1 VEHSGEERTVRVS
14 TLELF
19 FDLVFVFTLTQ
30 LTGLL
35 ADDPTWAG
43 LAKVVLLLSIIWWIY
58 DGYVWLTN
66 TVALDVLGHRLL
78 LLGGMAGF
86 LLMALAI
93 PTTFDDGGVAFG
105 LGYLAVVSLHGWLYL
120 RATSASEAEAIRGI
134 VPFNLAAALM
144 LVAAGLTDGALM
156 WALVVAPAVL
166 LWLVPYVARMEGFQV
181 AASHFVE
188 RHGLVLI
195 VALGESIVVLGAG
208 AGGAE
213 VGLELGLIAILG
225 LALSAALWWTYFSHE
240 EELEHAM
247 VATPP
252 AERPRRAIL
261 IAYAHYFLLLGVVLV
276 ATGLKKAIPDAYGDL
291 GWEKALAL
299 AAGTALFV
307 AADTAML
314 RVLGV
319 GYGRRRVVAIVATLA
334 KLPVGLLSAAAQ
346 VAFLAAV
353 VGLASARPRGGSATP
368 TAR

>member
-1 VEHSGEERTVRVS
+1 MEPAADERTVRVS

-43 LAKVVLLLSIIWWIY
+43 LAKVVLLLSIFWWIY

-86 LLMALAI
+86 LLVALAI
-93 PTTFDDGGVAFG
+93 PTMFDEGGVAFG

-134 VPFNLAAALM
+134 VPYNLAAALM
-144 LVAAGLTDGALM
+144 LVAAGLTGGALM

-166 LWLVPYVARMEGFQV
+166 LWFVPYVARMEGFQV

-188 RHGLVLI
+188 RHGLVVI

-225 LALSAALWWTYFSHE
+225 LAVSAALWWTYFSHE

-247 VATPP
+247 LATPP
-252 AERPRRAIL
+252 SERPQQAL
-261 IAYAHYFLLLGVVLV
+261 LLGYAHFFLLLGVLV
-276 ATGLKKAIPDAYGDL
+276 AAGLKKAIPDPLGDL
-291 GWEKALAL
+291 GWETALAL
-299 AAGTALFV
+299 GAGASMFV

-314 RVLGV
+314 RTLGV
-319 GYGRRRVVAIVATLA
+319 PYGRGRVVAVVAALATLP
-334 KLPVGLLSAAAQ
+334 LGLASTAAQ
-346 VAFLAAV
+346 VAALAGIVA
-353 VGLASARPRGGSATP
+353 LASGRPRADSATP